1 MAEGGA
7 PGALERV
14 VSEDSFIRRQFR
26 QNKNFKKQDKQRKED
41 QGLYTSHIDDAMIQ
55 DVEITTSD
63 VLKVKSSSPSIWL
76 SSSVSFSSN
85 LNVIIVIMDEFK
97 VTEKQEMNINMIN
110 EALRLRT
117 HRTI

>member
-26 QNKNFKKQDKQRKED
+26 QNRNFKKQDKQRKED

-76 SSSVSFSSN
+76 FIICVILIQLSSLSSW
-85 LNVIIVIMDEFK
+85 MSS
-97 VTEKQEMNINMIN
+97 
-110 EALRLRT
+110 R
-117 HRTI
+117 